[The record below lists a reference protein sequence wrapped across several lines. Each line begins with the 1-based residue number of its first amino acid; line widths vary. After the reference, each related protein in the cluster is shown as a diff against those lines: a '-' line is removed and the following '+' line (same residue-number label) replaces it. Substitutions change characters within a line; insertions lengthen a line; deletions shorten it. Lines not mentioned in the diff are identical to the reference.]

1 MRMRM
6 KKIIA
11 GVLAISMVASVIT
24 ITTKASQRIASQN
37 EAGQSE
43 ASQSAAGQSKA
54 GRRDIS
60 TEPVA
65 VYTFEDSLN
74 NVADG
79 ASDSASAIITGL
91 AGYSGS
97 VQYTDGGHTGRAVR
111 LGNYGLKLNR
121 QNIGSEYSVSVWLK
135 PDGTFR
141 NNQAVLF
148 LGYHNPEKWLG
159 IAGNSGQSVKLW
171 NNDTNDNAYNW
182 NNMANTTISAG
193 VWHNVVITQSGSE
206 ACLYLDGKLVT
217 KGSAPE
223 ALTGANQDIYIGVN
237 YWDAVFNGLVDDV
250 SVYNRALTADEAYSV
265 YDSRTPAEI
274 LSEEG
279 FSVQSAL
286 TMFDGEIRKISVDM
300 HNVVKKAEPKITY
313 VSDNTGIATVDASGY
328 VKGVAKG
335 EAAITTTV
343 SIGDVSV
350 SRKTDVT
357 VNESDIPVMKDYA
370 VYYDMGDHTDTTIT
384 DVSGHGNNAAVKGN
398 AITFGKDG
406 DDDIVSINQSGSY
419 IEFPQSIMDSLT
431 EAEKFS
437 VEITYARSTKCGA
450 VTWLWCFGSNPK
462 STGTNYLFYCP
473 SFNNGAIRAGIK
485 DDSNEILFDTTMTN
499 ENEKYYTATLVFDEG
514 KLELYVDGIKVREGL
529 STGYSIMND
538 VVKNGCINN
547 VLGYIG
553 KSCWTGDSGFVG
565 NIKSFKIYNKA
576 LSIEDIQEANRDYYQ
591 AELDKKLESLTL
603 ESILGRNKDTD
614 NIKYN
619 MILPKTVAE
628 CDIVWESSNEDLIK
642 TTGKVT
648 LPQDSDEEVT
658 LTAVI
663 TSGILTARKSFTVT
677 VKKDDTPK
685 YTALYMNP
693 WDELEKAAPDTR
705 MAVKAGDTVKLYT
718 VPESVAD
725 AVDVSYHSSNSAKA
739 TYDDGVL
746 HAIKEGKVT
755 VTALVTAKY
764 NNYVMEYSTALDI
777 TDGTVAEPTKEP
789 PVPTDKPDDPIPTD
803 KPDDPTPTEKP
814 DVPSPTKQ
822 PDASPTGTPD
832 TGIAPN
838 QTPSPSED
846 KLTAPA
852 APKSV
857 QVKAKGVKTKVTA
870 KLTFKQSAGATEY
883 VIYTKSKTVKKFTP
897 AYKIKGKKLYK
908 YNTKTKKYKKAGKAT
923 YKKNIV
929 TVSLK
934 GINLKKEKKV
944 QIKIYAVK
952 TKTGYK
958 DAVSKASKTVTL
970 K

>member
-1 MRMRM
+1 MRM

-11 GVLAISMVASVIT
+11 GVLAVSMVASLIT
-24 ITTKASQRIASQN
+24 ITTKASRRIAEQWS
-37 EAGQSE
+37 AGQGNIE
-43 ASQSAAGQSKA
+43 QRNTGVK
-54 GRRDIS
+54 
-60 TEPVA
+60 PVA

-79 ASDSASAIITGL
+79 ASDSASAVVTGL
-91 AGYSGS
+91 SGYLGS
-97 VQYTDGGHTGRAVR
+97 IQYAERGHTGKAVK
-111 LGNYGLKLNR
+111 LGSYGLKLNR

-135 PDGTFR
+135 PTRTFIFY

-148 LGYHNPEKWLG
+148 LGYHNPEKWLSV
-159 IAGNSGQSVKLW
+159 AGGGGKNVKLW
-171 NNDTNDNAYNW
+171 NNDANDNAYNW
-182 NNMANTTISAG
+182 KSMGSTTVSAG
-193 VWHNVVITQSGSE
+193 LWHNIVITQSGDK
-206 ACLYLDGKLVT
+206 ACFYLDGEIAVE
-217 KGSAPE
+217 GPAP
-223 ALTGANQDIYIGVN
+223 AVLTGANQDIYIGVTN
-237 YWDAVFNGLVDDV
+237 WADDGTFNGLVDDV
-250 SVYNRALTADEAYSV
+250 SIYNRVLTADEV
-265 YDSRTPAEI
+265 YDIGYDPKTPAGI
-274 LSEEG
+274 LNEEG
-279 FSVQSAL
+279 FSVQSKL
-286 TMFDGEIRKISVDM
+286 TLFKDGTTRNIWVDM
-300 HNVVKKAEPKITY
+300 LDIIKDAAPGITY
-313 VSDNTGIATVDASGY
+313 VSDNTGIATVDSSGL

-335 EAAITTTV
+335 ETVITTTV
-343 SIGDVSV
+343 SIGGTSV
-350 SRKTDVT
+350 SQQTAVT
-357 VNESDIPVMKDYA
+357 VHENDAPVMKDYA
-370 VYYDMGDHTDTTIT
+370 VYYDMGDHTDTDIA
-384 DVSGHGNNAAVKGN
+384 DVSGHGNDAALRGN
-398 AITFGKDG
+398 DITFGKDG
-406 DDDIVSINQSGSY
+406 DDDIVSLNQSGSY
-419 IEFPQSIMDSLT
+419 IELPQSIMDSLT
-431 EAEKFS
+431 DAEKFS
-437 VEITYARSTKCGA
+437 VEITYARSMRCGA
-450 VTWLWCFGSNPK
+450 ITWLWCFGSNPK

-473 SFNNGAIRAGIK
+473 AFNNGAIRAGIK
-485 DDSNEILFDTTMTN
+485 NDSNEILFDTSMTN

-514 KLELYVDGIKVREGL
+514 KLELYVDGIKVREDL

-538 VVKNGCINN
+538 VVKNGCKNN
-547 VLGYIG
+547 ILGYIG
-553 KSCWTGDSGFVG
+553 KSCWTSDSGFVG

-576 LSIEDIQEANRDYYQ
+576 LTPEDIQEANREYYQ

-603 ESILGRNKDTD
+603 ESILGRNTDID

-663 TSGILTARKSFTVT
+663 TSGILTAGKSFTVT

-705 MAVKAGDTVKLYT
+705 MTVKAGDTVKLYT

-746 HAIKEGKVT
+746 HATEEGKVT

-777 TDGTVAEPTKEP
+777 TGGTGAEPTEKP
-789 PVPTDKPDDPIPTD
+789 AVPTDKPN
-803 KPDDPTPTEKP
+803 DPTTTEKP
-814 DVPSPTKQ
+814 DVPSTTKQ
-822 PDASPTGTPD
+822 PDVTSPTSTPGTG
-832 TGIAPN
+832 TAPG

-857 QVKAKGVKTKVTA
+857 KVKAKGVKTKVTA
-870 KLTFKQSAGATEY
+870 KLTFKQSAGATGY

-897 AYKIKGKKLYK
+897 AYKIKGKQLYK